1 MVKAEINKRTP
12 LRIFE
17 KSIHGGVGKGNIG
30 VLASRKGV
38 GKTACLVHIAMDKL
52 FRERHIIHVSF
63 SSRVDHIVTWYED
76 IFKEISKK
84 RELESAVE
92 VHDEIIKN
100 RVIMNFNQK
109 GISTQS
115 ILSSVSSMIKEGHF
129 KADCIVI
136 DGYDVAHGTPEDLS
150 LIKSFAKEL
159 DLEIWVSLSLKGEE
173 PIFGDNGFPVELNA
187 YEENLDVVVTLQY
200 EGKHVQLKIVKDH
213 GEKDLR
219 NLNLK
224 LDTKTLL
231 IAEL

>member
-17 KSIHGGVGKGNIG
+17 KSIHGGVGKGNVG

-38 GKTACLVHIAMDKL
+38 GKTACLVHIATDKL
-52 FRERHIIHVSF
+52 FRGRHIIHVSF
-63 SSRVDHIVTWYED
+63 SSKVDHIVTWYED
-76 IFKEISKK
+76 IFKEIAKK
-84 RELESAVE
+84 RNLEAAVE

-109 GISTQS
+109 GISSES
-115 ILSSVSSMIKEGHF
+115 ILKSLSSMISEGGF

-136 DGYDVAHGTPEDLS
+136 DGYDLS
-150 LIKSFAKEL
+150 LAESGDLEAIRQFAKEL
-159 DLEIWVSLSLKGEE
+159 DLEIWISLSLKGEE
-173 PIFGDNGFPVELNA
+173 PIFDDNGYPIELK
-187 YEENLDVVVTLQY
+187 EFTDSLEVIVTLKY
-200 EGKHVQLKIVKDH
+200 EGDHVKLSVVKDH
-213 GEKDLR
+213 EELNPKDMD
-219 NLNLK
+219 LK